1 MTVSLRLSTGV
12 LAVPAPRVERPGVI
26 VVPDTDARLC
36 VDPNTDSIDDGF
48 GEGNSGTGESGAR
61 TASMDAVVNREDEET
76 SAAAVTG
83 PSWSRSSSHSGSACG
98 AGFATRR

>member
-1 MTVSLRLSTGV
+1 
-12 LAVPAPRVERPGVI
+12 
-26 VVPDTDARLC
+26 

-61 TASMDAVVNREDEET
+61 TASIDAVVNREDDKT
-76 SAAAVTG
+76 SAAAVAVIG
-83 PSWSRSSSHSGSACG
+83 LSRSSPHSGSGFG

>member
-1 MTVSLRLSTGV
+1 MRRAKIIVSLRLRTGV
-12 LAVPAPRVERPGVI
+12 LVVSTLQVVDLERPGVV

-61 TASMDAVVNREDEET
+61 TASIDAIVKRDEET
-76 SAAAVTG
+76 LAAGTTAVTG
-83 PSWSRSSSHSGSACG
+83 LARSSSQ
-98 AGFATRR
+98 